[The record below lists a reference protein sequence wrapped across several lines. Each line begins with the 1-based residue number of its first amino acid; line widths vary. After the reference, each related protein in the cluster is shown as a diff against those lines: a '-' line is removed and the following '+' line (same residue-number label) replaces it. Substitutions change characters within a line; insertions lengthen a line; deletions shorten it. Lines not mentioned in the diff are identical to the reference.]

1 MDLGRSRESVH
12 EMQVESQGRVWK
24 WRKWADCEERDF
36 SSGLP
41 LTGLSLEE
49 RGGGRR
55 AMLVWQ
61 GLLFNGRG

>member
-1 MDLGRSRESVH
+1 
-12 EMQVESQGRVWK
+12 MQVESQGRVWK

-49 RGGGRR
+49 RGSGP
-55 AMLVWQ
+55 Q
-61 GLLFNGRG
+61 GDVGLAGFVVQWERLE

>member
-1 MDLGRSRESVH
+1 MRSRWNPRAGAGSE
-12 EMQVESQGRVWK
+12 
-24 WRKWADCEERDF
+24 RKWADCEERDF

-41 LTGLSLEE
+41 LSGLSREE

-61 GLLFNGRG
+61 GLLYNGRG

>member
-1 MDLGRSRESVH
+1 
-12 EMQVESQGRVWK
+12 MQVESQGRVWK

-49 RGGGRR
+49 RGSGHR